1 MSYGNQRDFEDR
13 VLQDPRAMRFGIG
26 ELERAVNDL
35 AWEQGISA
43 ADAIEGICEGYELPL
58 AAELALRERFGN

>member
-1 MSYGNQRDFEDR
+1 MSYGNPRDFEDL
-13 VLQDPRAMRFGIG
+13 VLFDPRAMRFGVG

-43 ADAIEGICEGYELPL
+43 AAAIEGISEGYELSL
-58 AAELALRERFGN
+58 AAELALRERFEA